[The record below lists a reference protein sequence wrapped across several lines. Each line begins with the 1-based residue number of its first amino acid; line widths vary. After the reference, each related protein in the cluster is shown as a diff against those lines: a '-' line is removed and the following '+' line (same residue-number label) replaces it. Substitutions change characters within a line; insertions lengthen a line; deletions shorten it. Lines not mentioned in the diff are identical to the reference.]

1 MYNKLF
7 QRILYSS
14 IWTQDYATRIVW
26 VTFLAAM
33 DEDSVVHFATTK
45 NVAAVAQVTEEE
57 AERAVALLEA
67 PDPHSA
73 NPEHEGRRVQRI
85 PGGWVVLN
93 AKVYRDIATREQ
105 ARQGIR
111 QRVAKHRAAVTTAAI
126 GNGDVTVGNADP
138 SIRNGSVTGSDTDTE
153 VKRSRSSRRDDPAV
167 DDGFAVFWA
176 AYPKKVARQAALRS
190 WRRLR
195 PDVDLQMWIL
205 RGLEKAKRSDQWTRD
220 GGAFVCHA
228 STFLNGCRW
237 EDDWTPA
244 PASAAEA
251 AVEAERRHAATLL
264 AEMRA
269 KRQAAAEGR
278 A

>member
-1 MYNKLF
+1 M
-7 QRILYSS
+7 
-14 IWTQDYATRIVW
+14 
-26 VTFLAAM
+26 
-33 DEDSVVHFATTK
+33 
-45 NVAAVAQVTEEE
+45 
-57 AERAVALLEA
+57 
-67 PDPHSA
+67 
-73 NPEHEGRRVQRI
+73 
-85 PGGWVVLN
+85 
-93 AKVYRDIATREQ
+93 
-105 ARQGIR
+105 
-111 QRVAKHRAAVTTAAI
+111 
-126 GNGDVTVGNADP
+126 
-138 SIRNGSVTGSDTDTE
+138 
-153 VKRSRSSRRDDPAV
+153 
-167 DDGFAVFWA
+167 FWA

-228 STFLNGCRW
+228 STFLNGARW

-251 AVEAERRHAATLL
+251 AVEAERQHAAKLL